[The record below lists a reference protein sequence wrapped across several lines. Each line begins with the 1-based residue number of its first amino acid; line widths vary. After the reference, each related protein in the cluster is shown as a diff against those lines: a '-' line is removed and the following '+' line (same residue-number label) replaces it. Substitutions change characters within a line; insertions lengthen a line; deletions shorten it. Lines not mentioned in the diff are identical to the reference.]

1 MVTLA
6 KRGSL
11 YVSPYQPLSYGAN
24 LVRFPVS
31 VIASTIGIGTNGLAL
46 SHIFDMRILLQV
58 IGPLSVKEFQQ
69 TCFDSEGGPL
79 MAVTEWS

>member
-1 MVTLA
+1 MA
-6 KRGSL
+6 L
-11 YVSPYQPLSYGAN
+11 YVFLLNN
-24 LVRFPVS
+24 LCAMVSNLIHFPVS
-31 VIASTIGIGTNGLAL
+31 VIVNTMDTCTNGLAL

-69 TCFDSEGGPL
+69 TCFDNEGGPL